1 MYRCMGLLLMALPAL
16 FAADAA
22 YQSAETKL
30 DRLEKKEAKPG
41 EVVEF
46 TPQEI
51 DAWVRVAV
59 PEAVPEGVR
68 NPRLELGVDSA
79 SGSALVDFL
88 KIKEGRGSSTNR
100 LLATMLEGEHPLK
113 VSVHVTSGGGRCT
126 VNLTRVEL
134 AGAVLEGTVLDF
146 LIKTFFVP
154 LYPDAK
160 INQPFDLENNMDRI
174 DFRPDGIRVTIKK

>member
-1 MYRCMGLLLMALPAL
+1 VYRFLAVTLPAL
-16 FAADAA
+16 FAADPA

-30 DRLEKKEAKPG
+30 DRLERKEAKPG

-51 DAWVRVAV
+51 DAWVRIAV

-68 NPRLELGVDSA
+68 NPRLEPGMDSA
-79 SGSALVDFL
+79 TGSALVDFL
-88 KIKEGRGSSTNR
+88 KLSKGRGAVTSI
-100 LLATMLEGEHPLK
+100 LATMFEGEHPLK

-126 VNLTRVEL
+126 VSLTRVEL
-134 AGAVLEGTVLDF
+134 ASAVLEGTVLDF

-154 LYPDAK
+154 LYPEAK
-160 INQPFDLENNMDRI
+160 INQPFDLEYNLDRI
-174 DFRPDGIRVTIKK
+174 DFRPEGIRVTIKK

>member
-1 MYRCMGLLLMALPAL
+1 MYRCIALLVALLPAL
-16 FAADAA
+16 FAADPA

-30 DRLEKKEAKPG
+30 DRLEKKEAKAG

-68 NPRLELGVDSA
+68 NPRLEVGLDSA
-79 SGSALVDFL
+79 TGSGLVDFL
-88 KIKEGRGSSTNR
+88 KLTKGHGSVTS
-100 LLATMLEGEHPLK
+100 LLANLFEGEHPLK
-113 VSVHVTSGGGRCT
+113 VSVRVTSGGGRCT

-134 AGAVLEGTVLDF
+134 SGAVLEGSVLDF
-146 LIKTFFVP
+146 LIKTFFAP

-160 INQPFDLENNMDRI
+160 INQPFDLEYNMDRI
-174 DFRPDGIRVTIKK
+174 DFRPEGIRVTIRK

>member
-1 MYRCMGLLLMALPAL
+1 MRPCVLLVMALRSL
-16 FAADAA
+16 FAADPA

-30 DRLEKKEAKPG
+30 DRLEKQDFKPG

-46 TPQEI
+46 TQQEV

-59 PEAVPEGVR
+59 PEAVPEGIR

-88 KIKEGRGSSTNR
+88 KIKQGRGSATNR

-113 VSVHVTSGGGRCT
+113 VSVRVTSGGGRCT
-126 VNLTRVEL
+126 VTLTRVEL
-134 AGAVLEGTVLDF
+134 SGAVLEGTVLDL

-160 INQPFDLENNMDRI
+160 VNQPFDLEYNMDRI
-174 DFRPDGIRVTIKK
+174 DFRPDGIRVTLKK